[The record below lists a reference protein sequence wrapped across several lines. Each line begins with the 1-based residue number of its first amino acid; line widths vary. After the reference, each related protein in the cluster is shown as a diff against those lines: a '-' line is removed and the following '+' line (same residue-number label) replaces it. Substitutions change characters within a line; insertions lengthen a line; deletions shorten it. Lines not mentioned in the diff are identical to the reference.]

1 MKTLFTD
8 LTNFAVD
15 GSNSHYSRQ
24 FSSGGGL
31 PSPLLFASAEPAAEA
46 FLPAQPVPLA
56 VEFGEEI
63 SATIVI
69 VYTPDQGS
77 DPRQGSLYERHAA

>member
-1 MKTLFTD
+1 MKTLITD
-8 LTNFAVD
+8 LTDFAVD
-15 GSNSHYSRQ
+15 GSNSHNSRL

-31 PSPLLFASAEPAAEA
+31 PSPLLFDCAGLAAEY
-46 FLPAQPVPLA
+46 FPTAQPVPLA

-63 SATIVI
+63 SSALVI

-77 DPRQGSLYERHAA
+77 DPREGNHHERHDA